1 MVLVFTNE
9 SNTETYKARESAI
22 FRLKLFFVRGSNAIS
37 SILLSEFVCTNTLV
51 LVTIFR
57 EIQGNRILQRF

>member
-1 MVLVFTNE
+1 MKVMLRHIRPGKVPYFDLNFFLV
-9 SNTETYKARESAI
+9 KD
-22 FRLKLFFVRGSNAIS
+22 SNAIP